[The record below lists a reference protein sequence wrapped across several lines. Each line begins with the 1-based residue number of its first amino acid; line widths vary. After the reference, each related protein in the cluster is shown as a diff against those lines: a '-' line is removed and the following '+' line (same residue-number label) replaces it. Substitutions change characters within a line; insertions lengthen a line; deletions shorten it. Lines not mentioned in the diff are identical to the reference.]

1 MVIRDGHLDAVPD
14 EKKETMLYVIDQDA
28 SKGDII
34 EDLIRDREYL
44 NRLVLS

>member
-1 MVIRDGHLDAVPD
+1 
-14 EKKETMLYVIDQDA
+14 MLYVIDQDA

-34 EDLIRDREYL
+34 EDLIRDMEYL